1 LDIGNNFF
9 LKNLTF
15 IQKKLFIQNEEG
27 TMKFKLILILS
38 ILVFLGNCAI
48 SSSLNSISN
57 SVNFVSNSLNSLSTS
72 LVSISKSIRSSSE
85 SISDSSKKEEKKQQQ
100 AYINDV
106 KYFTV
111 FAIKESIPSDEYIR
125 EVGRIARNY
134 GLYNWKAYPATY
146 VGIGKGIREARVN
159 KVHFNELLSAVNHE
173 EIKNF
178 LIQGYYN

>member
-1 LDIGNNFF
+1 VTL
-9 LKNLTF
+9 
-15 IQKKLFIQNEEG
+15 QKRRKK
-27 TMKFKLILILS
+27 TTTS
-38 ILVFLGNCAI
+38 IHH
-48 SSSLNSISN
+48 
-57 SVNFVSNSLNSLSTS
+57 
-72 LVSISKSIRSSSE
+72 
-85 SISDSSKKEEKKQQQ
+85 
-100 AYINDV
+100 DV

-111 FAIKESIPSDEYIR
+111 FAIKESIPSDEYLR

-178 LIQGYYN
+178 LIQGIL